1 MEGRVWEEQKSVL
14 HVIHA
19 STHVDKKRMNVS
31 HSHLPCHHIHHTIT
45 YTPDQERKLSKMSD
59 TVEMT
64 VQIPQSG
71 HETQQTGKFVFGY
84 HNSFNGRI
92 LSPSTIILCPALCLS

>member
-1 MEGRVWEEQKSVL
+1 
-14 HVIHA
+14 
-19 STHVDKKRMNVS
+19 
-31 HSHLPCHHIHHTIT
+31 
-45 YTPDQERKLSKMSD
+45 MSD

-84 HNSFNGRI
+84 HNSFNGGI
-92 LSPSTIILCPALCLS
+92 LSPSTTILGPSV